1 MDHMQFAAFLERH
14 QLTQVE
20 FAAWLGTEKGT
31 VWRWTLPPDDKNSRA
46 VPLGIRAFCIAYDL
60 MSPRLRDQLVKRL
73 KSGGAGVRR
82 EKETGHE

>member
-1 MDHMQFAAFLERH
+1 MQFAAFLERH
-14 QLTQVE
+14 NLTQVE

-60 MSPRLRDQLVKRL
+60 MSPTLRGKLVRRL
-73 KSGGAGVRR
+73 KEKGGENG
-82 EKETGHE
+82 